1 MSPEGGRAPSLL
13 YLIVI
18 AAGLNIYSISSVTT
32 SPISNKTKVTNQT
45 PTLNSTS
52 AANTVKTVASP
63 VTLSFTT
70 TLTPT
75 ENDTILLSTT
85 PNDTSSTSEITLST
99 TNLLSQP
106 STRLQST
113 EHTPT
118 SVMSVDSSAMTNISH
133 VETEATATSGITNV
147 SSNSSSS
154 FPHEEYTSSWVTQL
168 SSTEVST
175 VPVTSKKHPVE
186 ETISGVTIKPLISS
200 SSVGK
205 FTYSQGTL
213 TSKATV
219 ATSPIGSTRLSSEV
233 TLQEVQQ
240 GLSSGSIAAITITI
254 IAVVLLVFGIAA
266 FLKIRHSS
274 YGRLFED
281 HDYGSWGN
289 YNNPLYDDS

>member
-13 YLIVI
+13 CLIVI
-18 AAGLNIYSISSVTT
+18 AAGLNIYSISSMTT
-32 SPISNKTKVTNQT
+32 SATSNKTEVTNQI
-45 PTLNSTS
+45 PILNSTL
-52 AANTVKTVASP
+52 AANTVKTVTSP

-70 TLTPT
+70 TLTPI
-75 ENDTILLSTT
+75 ENDTIPLSTT
-85 PNDTSSTSEITLST
+85 PNDISSTSEMTVST

-106 STRLQST
+106 STGLQST
-113 EHTPT
+113 EHMPT
-118 SVMSVDSSAMTNISH
+118 SVMSVDSSATTNISH
-133 VETEATATSGITNV
+133 VETEATTTSGIMNV
-147 SSNSSSS
+147 SSISTSS
-154 FPHEEYTSSWVTQL
+154 FAHENYTSSWVTQL

-175 VPVTSKKHPVE
+175 IPVTSKKHPVE
-186 ETISGVTIKPLISS
+186 GTTSGVTTKPLISS
-200 SSVGK
+200 GSVGK
-205 FTYSQGTL
+205 VTYSQETL
-213 TSKATV
+213 ASKTTAG
-219 ATSPIGSTRLSSEV
+219 TSPIGSTRLSSEV

-240 GLSSGSIAAITITI
+240 GLSSGSIAAITISV

>member
-13 YLIVI
+13 CLIVI
-18 AAGLNIYSISSVTT
+18 AAGLNIYSISSMTIST
-32 SPISNKTKVTNQT
+32 ISNKIEVTNQT
-45 PTLNSTS
+45 PTLNNTS
-52 AANTVKTVASP
+52 AAVETVTSP
-63 VTLSFTT
+63 VTLTFTT

-85 PNDTSSTSEITLST
+85 PNDTSSTSEITVST

-106 STRLQST
+106 STGLQST
-113 EHTPT
+113 EHMPT
-118 SVMSVDSSAMTNISH
+118 SVMSVDSSAITNISH
-133 VETEATATSGITNV
+133 VETEATTTSGITNG

-154 FPHEEYTSSWVTQL
+154 FPHEDYTSSWVTQL

-175 VPVTSKKHPVE
+175 VPVTSKKHPME
-186 ETISGVTIKPLISS
+186 GTMSGVTTKPPISS

-213 TSKATV
+213 ASKAIV
-219 ATSPIGSTRLSSEV
+219 ATSPIGSTSLSSEV

-240 GLSSGSIAAITITI
+240 GLSSGSIAAITITV
-254 IAVVLLVFGIAA
+254 IAVVILVFGIAA